1 MYMCKTRGLSTAILM
16 SLCFIEEITASS
28 QTHTITLGEYL
39 TFFFFF
45 NESGR
50 SHSLFVLE
58 EVRAYYLHTQTH
70 MHTFYF

>member
-1 MYMCKTRGLSTAILM
+1 MCKTRGLSTAISM

-39 TFFFFF
+39 TLFFFLKA
-45 NESGR
+45 SGR